1 MNTGRREGRPIEPET
16 ELIDEETTF
25 TVVEL
30 CRSCGV
36 ESDVVEALVAEGII
50 EPQDPA
56 ASKRRFPATSLR
68 RTRITVRLQRDL
80 GVNLAGAA
88 VALELLDQIE
98 ELRARLRALGG

>member
-1 MNTGRREGRPIEPET
+1 MNERRPIEPET
-16 ELIDEETTF
+16 ELIDEES
-25 TVVEL
+25 TVTVIEL
-30 CRSCGV
+30 CRSCGI
-36 ESDVVEALVAEGII
+36 ESEVVETLVAEGIL
-50 EPQDPA
+50 EPEDPRA
-56 ASKRRFPATSLR
+56 ERPRFSATSLR

>member
-1 MNTGRREGRPIEPET
+1 MNERRPIEPET
-16 ELIDEETTF
+16 ELIDEKTTF

-30 CRSCGV
+30 CRSCGI
-36 ESDVVEALVAEGII
+36 EADVLETLVAEGII

-56 ASKRRFPATSLR
+56 ASKPRFPAASLR

-98 ELRARLRALGG
+98 ELRAQLRALGG